1 MTRNITNRLSIG
13 AAAAA
18 VALALGSTS
27 AHAQQPSAQQDRAQA
42 AQDRAQAAQDRAQA
56 AEDRAQAAEDRAQR
70 AQDEAQTGQRRAQ
83 SSSSEPR
90 SGDLAGLGEDHDDLS
105 TFVKALESAGMIES
119 LSDGTQYTIF
129 APTDEAFESMRG
141 STEELLSAENREE
154 LVDLLRAHIV
164 ADDVD
169 AARARQLEQAK
180 TLDGG
185 TVELKVEGDQ
195 LMVDDATVVEADI
208 ERGSVRIHTI
218 DEVLDGRTQTA
229 SVDRDERDPG

>member
-1 MTRNITNRLSIG
+1 MTRNSTNRLSIG

-18 VALALGSTS
+18 IALALGTTS
-27 AHAQQPSAQQDRAQA
+27 ADAQQPSAEQERAQA

-56 AEDRAQAAEDRAQR
+56 AEDRAQR
-70 AQDEAQTGQRRAQ
+70 AQDEAQTEQRRAQ
-83 SSSSEPR
+83 SSSSQH
-90 SGDLAGLGEDHDDLS
+90 SAGDLASLGEDHDDLS
-105 TFVKALESAGMIES
+105 TFVKALESTGMIDS

-185 TVELKVEGDQ
+185 TVELKMEGDR

-218 DEVLDGRTQTA
+218 DEVLDARTQTA
-229 SVDRDERDPG
+229 SADRNERDPG